1 MADSPRRPLLNPVLR
16 FTQDPK
22 PKRVTGG
29 GKSADS
35 IIGNRLDEQREAL
48 AQAFRTMAETV
59 VSQPSFSGQVVV
71 YAGMFED
78 SLAPSYTP
86 DDLFHPIHGARLIAP
101 HRTGYLIEF
110 QADQL
115 VRLAEQI
122 ERTTRI
128 KELVDISRVQ
138 SARFFSEENARGGR
152 ELSALWDAAPEAED
166 GRAFITWLMPLRSR
180 EAGEHL
186 IQKVAGLRDNAI
198 LSPRPLLED
207 IRGALDSSVPA
218 VMRRSLQA
226 AASEGDR
233 IALAM
238 RDYRQ
243 RGHARATVI
252 IPSQAALGQLLAS
265 GTVFRIDPV
274 SPITSTAP
282 GDGAEPNRPLPADMS
297 GLPIVGV
304 VDGGLTANSYK
315 SAEAWRAPAFIAD
328 VHADTKHGNQ
338 VTSLIVQGHDWNNNL
353 ALPPLYCQV
362 GTVQAVPKHGSS
374 IFVDPQNLVAYLDGL
389 MGAASNTRVWNF
401 SLNIKEDCPL
411 DGVNSLSHD
420 IAMLARKH
428 EVLPIISIGN
438 KPGGH
443 IQPPADCE
451 AAITVGGRQHDA
463 NGNPAGECGV
473 SLSGPGPSCMLK
485 PDLTNFSKVRV
496 IGGTVTE
503 GSSFSTAL
511 TSPVAAHTMARLRD
525 ASPDLVKALLLHNA
539 DRDAFDAK
547 LGFGTPA
554 VDPLPWECRPGFV
567 TLQWT
572 AQLRPGAAFYWELPI
587 PASLRKTGKLKGA
600 GALTAILNPH
610 PMVSEIAGMNYFSAR
625 LEAALQFERG
635 VTSNGDAKFHNLLGS
650 LEKERLTEQQARELD
665 HKWSP
670 VRHHKKSF
678 ARGVQFD
685 GENLRVYARLFSRD
699 LYLYGMNNAD
709 EVPPLDTVFVLSIG
723 TGDENDD
730 VYNELRDEL
739 GTFVEAA
746 VIDTEIDV
754 EIGDS

>member
-22 PKRVTGG
+22 PKRVSGG
-29 GKSADS
+29 GKSAES
-35 IIGNRLDEQREAL
+35 IIGDRLDEQRKAL
-48 AQAFRTMAETV
+48 AKAFQRMAETAAD
-59 VSQPSFSGQVVV
+59 QPSFRGQVVV
-71 YAGMFED
+71 YAVMFED

-86 DDLFHPIHGARLIAP
+86 DDLFNPMYGAQLITP
-101 HRTGYLIEF
+101 HRAGYLVQI

-115 VRLAEQI
+115 GRLAGQI
-122 ERTTRI
+122 EHTQHV

-138 SARFFSEENARGGR
+138 RAGFFSEQNATAGR
-152 ELSALWDAAPEAED
+152 TLDALWDKAPENET
-166 GRAFITWLMPLRSR
+166 GRAFITWLMPLRNR

-186 IQKVAGLRDNAI
+186 LQKVAALRDQAI
-198 LSPRPLLED
+198 FSPPPLLEKV
-207 IRGALDSSVPA
+207 RTGLDSDVPA
-218 VMRRSLQA
+218 VMRRNLQA

-243 RGHARATVI
+243 RSHARATMI
-252 IPSQAALGQLLAS
+252 IPTKAALGQMLAS

-282 GDGAEPNRPLPADMS
+282 GDGVEPNRPLPANMS

-315 SAEAWRAPAFIAD
+315 HAEAWRAPSFVAD
-328 VHADTKHGNQ
+328 GHADAKHGNQ
-338 VTSLIVQGHDWNNNL
+338 ITSLIVQGHDWNNNL
-353 ALPPLYCQV
+353 SLPPLYCQV
-362 GTVQAVPKHGSS
+362 GTAQAVAKQGAPV
-374 IFVDPQNLVAYLDGL
+374 FPDPQDFIAYLDAI
-389 MGAASNTRVWNF
+389 MGAATNTRVWNF
-401 SLNIKEDCPL
+401 SLNLKEDCHL
-411 DGVNSLSHD
+411 DDVNPLSHD
-420 IAMLARKH
+420 IAVLARKH
-428 EVLPIISIGN
+428 KVLPIISVGN
-438 KPGGH
+438 KPGTH
-443 IQPPADCE
+443 LHPPADCE
-451 AAITVGGRQHDA
+451 AAITVGGRQHD
-463 NGNPAGECGV
+463 NGGDPAGECSV

-485 PDLTNFSKVRV
+485 PDLSHFSKVRV
-496 IGGTVTE
+496 IGGTITE
-503 GSSFSTAL
+503 GSSFATAL

-539 DRDAFDAK
+539 DRDAFDPK

-587 PASLRKTGKLKGA
+587 PPSLRKTGKLKGA
-600 GALTAILNPH
+600 GVLTAILNPH
-610 PMVSEIAGMNYFSAR
+610 PMVSDIAGMNYFSAR
-625 LEAALQFERG
+625 LETALQFERG
-635 VTSNGDAKFHNLLGS
+635 TTANGNAQLRNLLGP
-650 LEKERLTEQQARELD
+650 LKKERLTEQQARELD

-678 ARGVQFD
+678 ADGVQFD
-685 GENLRVYARLFSRD
+685 GDNLRVYARLFSRD
-699 LYLYGMNNAD
+699 LYLYEMSSSD
-709 EVPPLDTVFVLSIG
+709 EVPPLETVFVLSIG
-723 TGDENDD
+723 TGDESDD

-739 GTFVEAA
+739 STFVEVA
-746 VIDTEIDV
+746 VIDTEIDI
-754 EIGDS
+754 ENEDI